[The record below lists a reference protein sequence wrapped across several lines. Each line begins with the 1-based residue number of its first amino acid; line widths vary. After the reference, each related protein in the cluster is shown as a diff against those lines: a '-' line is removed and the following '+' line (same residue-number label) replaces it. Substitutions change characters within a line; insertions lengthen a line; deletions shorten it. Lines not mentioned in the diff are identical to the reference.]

1 MPQCLER
8 YLIEN
13 PPGSPAAMNG
23 KCQLVVE
30 KWELIALQE
39 TTTFNNINNMIEII
53 HFIALRISDIRIRN
67 FFCLKKLI
75 VQQKENFLMQ
85 CQHCSG
91 TT

>member
-1 MPQCLER
+1 MGVEFNSFFVEYIPLLPQCLER

-39 TTTFNNINNMIEII
+39 TTTLNNMIKII
-53 HFIALRISDIRIRN
+53 H
-67 FFCLKKLI
+67 
-75 VQQKENFLMQ
+75 
-85 CQHCSG
+85 
-91 TT
+91 